1 MRAVDHGAHSGWSLA
16 IWYNPRWRALLSQAI
31 LVIIVV
37 WFGYGIISNTIHNI
51 QRQNIASGFGFLNR
65 TASFGVSQ
73 SLIPYSEDQSY
84 GRVFIVGLLNTVL
97 VSVIGI
103 VLATLLGF
111 VLGIMRLSKNWLIA
125 NISAI
130 YVESLRNIPPLL
142 QLLFWYFAVLSTL
155 PSPRKS
161 LSLSD
166 VFFLNNRGFFI
177 PRILFEPEFE
187 WVTVLLILAIIAT
200 FFLSLWAKRRHARTG
215 RRIPL
220 GWLGLVLIVG
230 LPTLGFFVLG
240 TPANLDFPH
249 LKGFT
254 FIGGIKIIPEC
265 IAVILALT
273 LFTAAFIAEIVRSG
287 IMAVS
292 QGQKE
297 AAAALGLHPRTIL
310 RLVVMPQA
318 IRVIIP
324 PLTSEYLNLIKN
336 SSLAVAVGFPE
347 LVSVFAGTTLNQ
359 VGQAVEI
366 ILMTMAVY
374 LSLSILSSV
383 LMNWYN
389 ARMALVER

>member
-1 MRAVDHGAHSGWSLA
+1 MRVVGHEQEPSQSKA

-37 WFGYGIISNTIHNI
+37 WFGYEIISNTIHNI
-51 QRQNIASGFGFLNR
+51 HRQNIASGFGFLHR

-84 GRVFIVGLLNTVL
+84 GRVFVVGLLNTVL

-111 VLGIMRLSKNWLIA
+111 VLGIMRLSKNWLISK
-125 NISAI
+125 ISDI
-130 YVESLRNIPPLL
+130 YVEILRNIPPLL
-142 QLLFWYFAVLSTL
+142 QLVFWYFAVLRAL

-161 LSLSD
+161 LSVLD
-166 VFFLNNRGFFI
+166 WFFLNNRGLFT
-177 PRILFEPEFE
+177 PRILFKPGFE
-187 WVTVLLILAIIAT
+187 WVTVLLILAIVAT
-200 FFLSLWAKRRHARTG
+200 FFLMLWAKRRHVRTG

-220 GWLGLVLIVG
+220 WWLGLVLIVG
-230 LPTLGFFVLG
+230 MPLLGFFALG
-240 TPANLDFPH
+240 APANLDFPH

-254 FIGGIKIIPEC
+254 FIGGVKIIPEC
-265 IAVILALT
+265 VAVILALT
-273 LFTAAFIAEIVRSG
+273 LFTAAFIAEIVRLG

-297 AAAALGLHPRTIL
+297 AAASLGLYPRIIL

-336 SSLAVAVGFPE
+336 SSLAVAIGFPE

-374 LSLSILSSV
+374 LSLSILSAV

-389 ARMALVER
+389 AKMALVER